1 VIEDGYRRG
10 ALHGGEEAPA
20 VIIFTSG
27 TVEHPKAVEPSHRSL
42 LVDLQML
49 LQLTRRLPRQVD
61 EHPVIRAM
69 WQLQQE
75 PLPLNQT
82 GKIDKSALVARARA
96 AGPGAAA
103 GPSPARASR

>member
-1 VIEDGYRRG
+1 MIEDGNRRD

-27 TVEHPKAVEPSHRSL
+27 TVGDPKAVEPSRRSL
-42 LVDLQML
+42 LAVLQML
-49 LQLTRRLPRQVD
+49 LQLTRRLPYQVD
-61 EHPVIRAM
+61 EHPVMRAM

-82 GKIDKSALVARARA
+82 GKIDKSALAARAR

-103 GPSPARASR
+103 GPSPAQASR